1 MPEARKAGFSASA
14 PPGECSIEPPGD
26 HRIEHGALPSVIHPA
41 TVPFLDPWT
50 SSAVM
55 NFSPAMLLAVA
66 AGGAAGSV
74 ARFVA
79 MSVIGQWF
87 GTAFPY
93 GTLAVNVIGSLVMGV
108 LVEWWALA
116 WSPAPELRALLA
128 VGVLG
133 GFTTFSTFSLD
144 LAVLMQRGEMAA
156 AALYMVVSVIF
167 SVGALFAGLFLVR
180 GIVG

>member
-1 MPEARKAGFSASA
+1 
-14 PPGECSIEPPGD
+14 
-26 HRIEHGALPSVIHPA
+26 
-41 TVPFLDPWT
+41 
-50 SSAVM
+50 
-55 NFSPAMLLAVA
+55 
-66 AGGAAGSV
+66 
-74 ARFVA
+74 
-79 MSVIGQWF
+79 
-87 GTAFPY
+87 
-93 GTLAVNVIGSLVMGV
+93 
-108 LVEWWALA
+108 
-116 WSPAPELRALLA
+116 LLA

>member
-1 MPEARKAGFSASA
+1 LER
-14 PPGECSIEPPGD
+14 PGEY
-26 HRIEHGALPSVIHPA
+26 GALPLVCRPA
-41 TVPFLDPWT
+41 TVPFLILWNFPVAMT
-50 SSAVM
+50 
-55 NFSPAMLLAVA
+55 FSPAMLLAVA

-74 ARFVA
+74 ARYVT
-79 MSVIGQWF
+79 MSAIGHWF
-87 GTAFPY
+87 GAAFPY

-116 WSPAPELRALLA
+116 WSPAPELMALLA

-144 LAVLMQRGEMAA
+144 LVVLVQRGEIAG
-156 AALYMVVSVIF
+156 AALYMVVSVVF

>member
-1 MPEARKAGFSASA
+1 MNVPEARKAGSSAWGLLDKHA
-14 PPGECSIEPPGD
+14 C
-26 HRIEHGALPSVIHPA
+26 EHGVLPSATRPA
-41 TVPFLDPWT
+41 TVPFLDPWNFPVAMT
-50 SSAVM
+50 
-55 NFSPAMLLAVA
+55 FSPAMLLAVA

-74 ARFVA
+74 ARFVTMA
-79 MSVIGQWF
+79 VVGQWF

-93 GTLAVNVIGSLVMGV
+93 GTLAVNVIGSLAMGI
-108 LVEWWALA
+108 LVEWWMLA
-116 WSPAPELRALLA
+116 WTPAPEIRALLA

-144 LAVLMQRGEMAA
+144 LVVLMQRGEMVS
-156 AALYMVVSVIF
+156 AALYMVVSVVF

>member
-1 MPEARKAGFSASA
+1 M
-14 PPGECSIEPPGD
+14 
-26 HRIEHGALPSVIHPA
+26 
-41 TVPFLDPWT
+41 T
-50 SSAVM
+50 
-55 NFSPAMLLAVA
+55 FSPAMLLAVA

-74 ARFVA
+74 ARFVTMSA
-79 MSVIGQWF
+79 MGHWF

-144 LAVLMQRGEMAA
+144 LVVLVQRGEMVA
-156 AALYMVVSVIF
+156 AALYMVVSVVF